1 LEVSGKKTP
10 LLIGIHGD
18 DVDLVIDQIDQIG
31 KKIQDIFFVI
41 TPPPNEKFMKNE
53 LQNYFKNIFDSVNIK
68 NPFFIYNN
76 PEEFAGNY
84 TDPNLIKV
92 LMDNSNLYGIFDTFD
107 NINDCKLYIQLI
119 SENFSLVCTNESNF
133 QKFFQLIPINLRT
146 YCGIAP
152 NISNLANLGSK
163 LYYCATEEKILE
175 LHNLQE
181 QINDHSSKI
190 YDIKT
195 LNGQVQRGLKYAFL
209 TLYKENFLNPVEEFY
224 TVSPNFHREL
234 DEISKERIEAE
245 VNYLLNQKYIYQLYF
260 LGKEEIYQ
268 LDDIINRFSS
278 VEILVDQGKIKK
290 IIGPFDADNNTIYRV
305 NFEKNQLIFRFRTSD
320 LLKDEVL
327 VREKLLFPFLDG
339 NINPY
344 SLNFREEVKQILLS
358 KSGAYIFHKQ
368 NQPIIPVSNLIYY
381 DETKEIIPYIFTVQ
395 NYIHGK
401 TLYNVLTQ
409 YLNQNISLNKSKI
422 TTLFKNLGETLG
434 KLHNINFNSF
444 QENIYNIGKKS
455 NLTWLELFKKNLD
468 HDIKEAVRNK
478 ISNEK
483 EIQNYFNSRE
493 NLIEQE
499 SEPVLVHNDFQGSN
513 IIIKD
518 TPAHIQING
527 IIDFDNWG
535 IGVRAQDFVKMGFL
549 LLKPLNT
556 VDLDRHFYE
565 GYSKYHKIDNEF
577 REKIQIYTLAWLIR
591 EFNFEVNRNKN
602 LEQNNFT
609 EKKILLYEKYLNEIK
624 RIVIT

>member
-1 LEVSGKKTP
+1 
-10 LLIGIHGD
+10 
-18 DVDLVIDQIDQIG
+18 
-31 KKIQDIFFVI
+31 
-41 TPPPNEKFMKNE
+41 MKNE

-76 PEEFAGNY
+76 PEEFAGSDTN
-84 TDPNLIKV
+84 PNLIKE
-92 LMDNSNLYGIFDTFD
+92 LMGNSNLCGIFDTFD

-119 SENFSLVCTNESNF
+119 SENFSLICTNESNF
-133 QKFFQLIPINLRT
+133 QNFFQLIPINLRI
-146 YCGIAP
+146 YSGIAP
-152 NISNLANLGSK
+152 NISNLTNIGSK
-163 LYYCATEEKILE
+163 LYYCAIEEKILE

-181 QINDHSSKI
+181 QINDLSSKI

-195 LNGQVQRGLKYAFL
+195 PNGQVQRGLKYAFL
-209 TLYKENFLNPVEEFY
+209 TLYKDIFLNPVEEFY

-245 VNYLLNQKYIYQLYF
+245 INYLLNQKYIYQLYF

-278 VEILVDQGKIKK
+278 VNILVDQGKIKK
-290 IIGPFDADNNTIYRV
+290 IIGPFDAENNTIYRV

-320 LLKDEVL
+320 LLKNEVL
-327 VREKLLFPFLDG
+327 VKEKLLFPFLDG
-339 NINPY
+339 KINPF
-344 SLNFREEVKQILLS
+344 SLNFREQVKQIILS
-358 KSGAYIFHKQ
+358 KSGTYIFHKQ
-368 NQPIIPVSNLIYY
+368 NPPIIPVSNLIYY
-381 DETKEIIPYIFTVQ
+381 DETKEIIPYLFTVQ
-395 NYIHGK
+395 NFIHGK
-401 TLYNVLTQ
+401 PINYVITQ
-409 YLNQNISLNKSKI
+409 YLSQNVSLSKSKI
-422 TTLFKNLGETLG
+422 ATLFKDLGETLG

-455 NLTWLELFKKNLD
+455 TLTWLELFNKNLT

-483 EIQNYFNSRE
+483 EILNYFKSKE
-493 NLIEQE
+493 SLIEEE

-518 TPAHIQING
+518 TPTHIQIKG

-535 IGVRAQDFVKMGFL
+535 IGVRAQDFVKMRYL
-549 LLKPLNT
+549 ILKPLHT
-556 VDLDRHFYE
+556 VNLEKHFYE

-577 REKIQIYTLAWLIR
+577 RKKIQIYTLAWLIR
-591 EFNFEVNRNKN
+591 EFNFEINRNKN
-602 LEQNNFT
+602 LEQNKVID
-609 EKKILLYEKYLNEIK
+609 KKVSLSDKYLKEIK
-624 RIVIT
+624 RIVML